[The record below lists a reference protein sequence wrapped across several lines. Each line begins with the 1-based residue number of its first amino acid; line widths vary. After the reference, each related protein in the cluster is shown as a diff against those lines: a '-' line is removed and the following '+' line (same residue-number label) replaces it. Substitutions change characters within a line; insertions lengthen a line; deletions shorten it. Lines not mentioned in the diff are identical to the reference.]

1 MSTDTSLDPWSFK
14 VLTEKL
20 KWICLL
26 GRYIKMCDH
35 VGTPG
40 TRLGNSFESS
50 SQIMLGPNTVVPPLN
65 SPFGTGNSQHI
76 TNTLT

>member
-1 MSTDTSLDPWSFK
+1 MDMF
-14 VLTEKL
+14 
-20 KWICLL
+20 
-26 GRYIKMCDH
+26 IKETYKN

-65 SPFGTGNSQHI
+65 SPFGTGNSHGGS
-76 TNTLT
+76 L